1 VHSEIGGRL
10 RGTGEMFSESSV
22 EVVCLTC
29 VVGSVLCFKYVDEV
43 HLTASL
49 DAVYLGDVKGL
60 SNGWLTPT

>member
-1 VHSEIGGRL
+1 
-10 RGTGEMFSESSV
+10 MFSESSV
-22 EVVCLTC
+22 EVVCLTR

-43 HLTASL
+43 HLRASL